1 MRTPRP
7 ETPPNIL
14 PITTDAPPPQAAT
27 RRPFGD
33 GPAVSLFTLGTMRA
47 LESPDAMEAVVRRA
61 VAVGVNHIETA
72 PSYGPAE
79 RYLGSALAKL
89 ALEQPAQRAELV
101 LTSKILPSFD
111 AAEAWGQVLAS
122 LERLGVDKLDNLAI
136 HGLNTED
143 HLRWALHGAGSELFA
158 RALGEGRVGQVGFS
172 SHGSYSLITQ
182 ALESG
187 RFKFCALHLHLF
199 DPSRLPLAQ
208 DALEA
213 GMGVLA
219 ISPADKGGRLQDPPP
234 QLIEDCAPWSPLLL
248 AYRFLLARGIS
259 SLTVGA
265 TIPTDLDLPAT
276 LARAH
281 QPLNTSEQAAVERL
295 RALGKA
301 RLGQEWCGQCQ
312 ACLPCPKG
320 VPIPSLLRLRQLAIG
335 HGLEAFA
342 QERYNLIGRAGHWW
356 EQVNAQACE
365 RCGDCLPRCPL
376 HLPIPDLLA
385 DGHRRLAAAPRRRL
399 WG

>member
-122 LERLGVDKLDNLAI
+122 LERLG
-136 HGLNTED
+136 HSWPEHRGPP
-143 HLRWALHGAGSELFA
+143 
-158 RALGEGRVGQVGFS
+158 ALGLAWRGIRAVRQGF
-172 SHGSYSLITQ
+172 
-182 ALESG
+182 
-187 RFKFCALHLHLF
+187 
-199 DPSRLPLAQ
+199 
-208 DALEA
+208 
-213 GMGVLA
+213 
-219 ISPADKGGRLQDPPP
+219 GGRP
-234 QLIEDCAPWSPLLL
+234 
-248 AYRFLLARGIS
+248 RGS
-259 SLTVGA
+259 S
-265 TIPTDLDLPAT
+265 
-276 LARAH
+276 
-281 QPLNTSEQAAVERL
+281 
-295 RALGKA
+295 
-301 RLGQEWCGQCQ
+301 
-312 ACLPCPKG
+312 
-320 VPIPSLLRLRQLAIG
+320 
-335 HGLEAFA
+335 GL
-342 QERYNLIGRAGHWW
+342 
-356 EQVNAQACE
+356 
-365 RCGDCLPRCPL
+365 
-376 HLPIPDLLA
+376 
-385 DGHRRLAAAPRRRL
+385 
-399 WG
+399 